1 MWSLQVIARI
11 RLELIMKSHGPTKAE
26 RVTEVALCLICV
38 ALAIALAAWQR
49 SVIMMIFAAAVT
61 VLVPLS
67 LVRSRRLGE
76 EEMIRRQDNAM
87 AKTKDDPNEMA
98 RWVP

>member
-1 MWSLQVIARI
+1 
-11 RLELIMKSHGPTKAE
+11 MKSPGPTKAE
-26 RVTEVALCLICV
+26 RVIEVALCLICV
-38 ALAIALAAWQR
+38 AVAIALAVWQR
-49 SVIMMIFAAAVT
+49 SVIMMLFAVTVT

-76 EEMIRRQDNAM
+76 EEMIRRQDKAM
-87 AKTKDDPNEMA
+87 AKTKDDPSEMA

>member
-1 MWSLQVIARI
+1 
-11 RLELIMKSHGPTKAE
+11 MKSPGPTKAE
-26 RVTEVALCLICV
+26 RVIELALCLICV
-38 ALAIALAAWQR
+38 AVAIALAAWQR
-49 SVIMMIFAAAVT
+49 SVIMMFFAVAVT

-76 EEMIRRQDNAM
+76 EEMIRRQDKAM

>member
-1 MWSLQVIARI
+1 
-11 RLELIMKSHGPTKAE
+11 MKSPGPTKAE
-26 RVTEVALCLICV
+26 RVIEIALCLICV
-38 ALAIALAAWQR
+38 AVAIALAAWQR
-49 SVIMMIFAAAVT
+49 SVIMMFFAVAVT

-76 EEMIRRQDNAM
+76 EEMIRRQDKAM